1 MPNQP
6 YLPVQRGN
14 VRVSNLTVIDAI
26 LFVAENDCK
35 WRALPPR
42 FDKWYKVYTRM
53 RRWAYAGV
61 LDRLFDALQDHHMI
75 RVSVDCLGLD
85 STSIKVHPD
94 GTGTPRKTAR
104 KRLENL
110 AADGTRKSI

>member
-1 MPNQP
+1 M
-6 YLPVQRGN
+6 
-14 VRVSNLTVIDAI
+14 RVSNPTVINAI
-26 LFVAENDCK
+26 LFVAENGCK
-35 WRALPPR
+35 WQALPLR
-42 FDKWYKVYTRM
+42 FGKWHPVYTRM
-53 RRWAYAGV
+53 RRWADAGV

-94 GTGTPRKTAR
+94 GTGAPKKTAR

-110 AADGTRKSI
+110 AADGTQKSI

>member
-14 VRVSNLTVIDAI
+14 VRVSNLTVINAI
-26 LFVAENDCK
+26 LFVAENGCK
-35 WRALPPR
+35 WQALPLR
-42 FDKWYKVYTRM
+42 FGKWHPVYTRM
-53 RRWAYAGV
+53 RRWADAGV

-75 RVSVDCLGLD
+75 RVSVDCLVLG

-94 GTGTPRKTAR
+94 SAGAPK
-104 KRLENL
+104 KRPASDWKISLWM
-110 AADGTRKSI
+110 KQW